1 MQRVN
6 NARPTNEHQ
15 MALIHSQEASPN
27 IFGAQSSLD
36 DAGFDPSF
44 FEDAV
49 ELTEQD
55 LSPLLKDDNS
65 SYDFSILV

>member
-1 MQRVN
+1 
-6 NARPTNEHQ
+6 
-15 MALIHSQEASPN
+15 MAIDYTQEASLN
-27 IFGAQSSLD
+27 IFEAQSSLD

-44 FEDAV
+44 FDDAV
-49 ELTEQD
+49 ELTEHD